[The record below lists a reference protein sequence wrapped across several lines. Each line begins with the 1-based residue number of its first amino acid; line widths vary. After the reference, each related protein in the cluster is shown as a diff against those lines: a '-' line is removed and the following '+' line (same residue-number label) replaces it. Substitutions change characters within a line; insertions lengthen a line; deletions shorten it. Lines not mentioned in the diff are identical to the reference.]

1 MVRAGMT
8 ARIDQFHAI
17 AVSTLAHRLAGEGRS
32 IIHMEFGQPSTGA
45 PAKAIEKAQ
54 HVLATDPMGYWESQA
69 LKARIARSYADSDGL
84 SVEPQQIILTCGA
97 SPALVMALTL
107 RFAPGAR
114 VALARPGYVAYRN
127 TLRSLHMEPVELE
140 CGPDERFNI
149 TAAALAAMEPAPDGL
164 ILASPANPTGTVI
177 PPEEMAAIAQVCRA
191 RGIRVISDEIYH
203 GLTYDGAQARST
215 LAFDPDAVIINSF
228 SKYFSMAGWRLGW
241 MVVPLDQVDQA
252 RARMGNLTLTPP
264 VLSQHAGLVAFDCG
278 DELEGH
284 VRTYARNRQILLDAL
299 PELGLAR
306 IAPPDG
312 AFYIWADIAHLTDDS
327 MAFCLK
333 LLEDTG
339 IATAPGIDFDPVEGH
354 HFFRISFA
362 VSTPLVEEAIARMK
376 PWFAARLAERA
387 VGA

>member
-1 MVRAGMT
+1 MT

-69 LKARIARSYADSDGL
+69 LKARIARSYADNDGL

-203 GLTYDGAQARST
+203 GLTYDGAQARSM